1 MDLLSFSRSEL
12 MDIEIAL
19 KESIKKRKDYIIKHS
34 ESDIEG
40 VQDELES
47 MIEILKRIQTVKK

>member
-12 MDIEIAL
+12 MDIEVAL

-34 ESDIEG
+34 ESDIDG
-40 VQDELES
+40 VQNELES

>member
-12 MDIEIAL
+12 MDIEVAL

>member
-12 MDIEIAL
+12 MDIEVAL

-34 ESDIEG
+34 EIDIDG

>member
-12 MDIEIAL
+12 MDIEVAL

-34 ESDIEG
+34 ESDIDG